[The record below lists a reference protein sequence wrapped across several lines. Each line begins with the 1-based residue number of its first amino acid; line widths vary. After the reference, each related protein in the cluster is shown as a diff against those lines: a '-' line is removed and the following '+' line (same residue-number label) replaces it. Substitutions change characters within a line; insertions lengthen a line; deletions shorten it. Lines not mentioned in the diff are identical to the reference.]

1 MRQWL
6 AESRC
11 ECQTRRSGTSGDYD
25 RPVVTLAD
33 PGNMLTTHHI
43 ASLLLTTEAFISQI
57 PEEKQDA
64 TMTGGGIGAGGIGAG
79 MYREVQ
85 PSQLSSNLSHARRR
99 GYTAKTRVHSEEGIT
114 SQMALLK

>member
-33 PGNMLTTHHI
+33 PGNMLTTHKI

-64 TMTGGGIGAGGIGAG
+64 TMTGGGIGAG
-79 MYREVQ
+79 MYREVL
-85 PSQLSSNLSHARRR
+85 PSQLSSNLSTLDGAGIQRRR
-99 GYTAKTRVHSEEGIT
+99 GYTAKKG
-114 SQMALLK
+114 

>member
-33 PGNMLTTHHI
+33 PGNMLTTHKI
-43 ASLLLTTEAFISQI
+43 ASLLRTTEAFIRQI

-64 TMTGGGIGAGGIGAG
+64 TM
-79 MYREVQ
+79 
-85 PSQLSSNLSHARRR
+85 RRR
-99 GYTAKTRVHSEEGIT
+99 DWCTDVPRSAAITAVEQPVSR
-114 SQMALLK
+114 